1 MRAISLFVV
10 SLIGLG
16 ALSPSVT
23 YAAVVETIVDADT
36 ADVLGSITFPALS
49 GSTSDGVLFSYAG
62 FSQSDITSIVWTLD
76 PSTDA
81 VTALDLHAL
90 QGDAVCPV
98 VDGVCSNRSLS
109 LSSSSASQSS
119 FSCNTT
125 GEFPT
130 CEEGFTSPRSI
141 TFRVTSVPEP
151 GTWLLGLTGFLGLGA
166 WRLARARF
174 SVGDPVS

>member
-1 MRAISLFVV
+1 MRAISLLIVP
-10 SLIGLG
+10 LIGLG
-16 ALSPSVT
+16 VLSPSVT
-23 YAAVVETIVDADT
+23 YAAVVDTIVDADT

-49 GSTSDGVLFSYAG
+49 GSTSAGVLFSYGG
-62 FSQSDITSIVWTLD
+62 FSQTDITSIDWTLD

-109 LSSSSASQSS
+109 LSSSSASQS
-119 FSCNTT
+119 FLSCNTT
-125 GEFPT
+125 GEISQ
-130 CEEGFTSPRSI
+130 CEAGFTSPRSI
-141 TFRVTSVPEP
+141 RFAPVPEP
-151 GTWLLGLTGFLGLGA
+151 GTWLLGVTGFLGLGA

-174 SVGDPVS
+174 SVGNPVS